1 MLVYV
6 PSSQWNLFVKLIRY
20 NLFVKTFFHEKLAN
34 ALNFSNPYLARLQTS
49 DLQLS
54 LHQTLLLSFF
64 KDLLRGLMTSL
75 TLFLKAFLTL
85 FYRIP
90 CAYFYYILVT
100 CETVLF
106 AMLINGFQPLANVR
120 KNFILDAEKCRNILR
135 SSGQEVF
142 YENGVLENLT
152 LTEKYLCRVSF
163 LPKLQTFSLFF
174 KKRHSW
180 FNLKIMDGAK
190 KY

>member
-6 PSSQWNLFVKLIRY
+6 PSSQWNLFVKLIHY
-20 NLFVKTFFHEKLAN
+20 NLFVKRFFHEKLAN
-34 ALNFSNPYLARLQTS
+34 ALNFSNPYMTGLQTS

-54 LHQTLLLSFF
+54 LHQTLLQSFF
-64 KDLLRGLMTSL
+64 KDLLRGLMTSQGIFD
-75 TLFLKAFLTL
+75 TFLPNTFR
-85 FYRIP
+85 F
-90 CAYFYYILVT
+90 FYYILVT
-100 CETVLF
+100 CETELF
-106 AMLINGFQPLANVR
+106 VMLINGFQPLTNVR
-120 KNFILDAEKCRNILR
+120 KNFILDAEKCHNILR
-135 SSGQEVF
+135 SSRQEVF

-152 LTEKYLCRVSF
+152 KLTEKYLCRF
-163 LPKLQTFSLFF
+163 LFYQSYRRSGLFL